1 MVYKRKP
8 SQPNV
13 NGVATETQNDE
24 FNNGWDH
31 SSDGADRNKANPVKT
46 EPDRFNQK
54 QTGDAFKFLNL
65 TNENGISCQKYL
77 MTLSDLKS
85 NVRYEELSAYQNFV
99 INPSKAG
106 LEQQAAVFAANMMIE
121 GADAYKV
128 LGRRKT
134 VDQIQL
140 YSEIF
145 MYSYIKVIY
154 AIKANKEKGAYLKSP
169 VFRGHGYL
177 YRMCIEGG
185 TIYTE
190 GNSPSFH
197 RQIVVTTENIDKI
210 IKIFDNYLIG
220 KVAKDSLG
228 MDGNVIIPFME
239 NVLNRASLGY
249 FRLKGDSQLMVLS
262 NSDTFVH
269 STLLD
274 PATNPLGNC
283 FLNPTGDQLYVP
295 INNKTNVKDFSF
307 IINKS
312 NFITFESYSDSFT
325 DDNLSPPK
333 FMIPLYIGVSD
344 NLILDEVKFITGVNC
359 SIALNR
365 RYEEHYYP
373 RPSNNLSNPLNKE
386 DFGSNPNY
394 FQRTKT
400 TPIQGEQPSKQ

>member
-1 MVYKRKP
+1 
-8 SQPNV
+8 
-13 NGVATETQNDE
+13 
-24 FNNGWDH
+24 
-31 SSDGADRNKANPVKT
+31 
-46 EPDRFNQK
+46 
-54 QTGDAFKFLNL
+54 
-65 TNENGISCQKYL
+65 

-99 INPSKAG
+99 VNPSKVG
-106 LEQQAAVFAANMMIE
+106 LERQAAVFAANMMIE

-134 VDQIQL
+134 VDQVQL

-210 IKIFDNYLIG
+210 ISIFDNYLIG

-239 NVLNRASLGY
+239 NVLNRAALGY

-283 FLNPTGDQLYVP
+283 FLNPTGDQLFVP
-295 INNKTNVKDFSF
+295 INNKTDVKNFSF

-312 NFITFESYSDSFT
+312 SFITFESYSDSFT
-325 DDNLSPPK
+325 DDSLSPPR
-333 FMIPLYIGVSD
+333 FMIPLHIGVSD

-373 RPSNNLSNPLNKE
+373 RPSNNLTNPLNKE
-386 DFGSNPNY
+386 DFGSNPDY
-394 FQRTKT
+394 FQRRKT
-400 TPIQGEQPSKQ
+400 TPIQGEQPSK